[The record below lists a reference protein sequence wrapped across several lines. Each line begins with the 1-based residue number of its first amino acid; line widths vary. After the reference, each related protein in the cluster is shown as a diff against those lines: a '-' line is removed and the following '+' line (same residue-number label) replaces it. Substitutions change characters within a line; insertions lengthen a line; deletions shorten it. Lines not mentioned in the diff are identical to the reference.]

1 MLTADLDILWRREK
15 SMTLKLQE
23 VEELTRQIAQA
34 ADRDDETSV
43 TILLSMREEP
53 VRQLYAA
60 DQALRESLEKLPQ
73 TDAVRARELLE
84 GSEARID
91 EELPLVQQVG
101 QYRRLLKTVRE
112 LDQRISLRVGGNRSF
127 YKSFRQ

>member
-53 VRQLYAA
+53 VRQLYAS